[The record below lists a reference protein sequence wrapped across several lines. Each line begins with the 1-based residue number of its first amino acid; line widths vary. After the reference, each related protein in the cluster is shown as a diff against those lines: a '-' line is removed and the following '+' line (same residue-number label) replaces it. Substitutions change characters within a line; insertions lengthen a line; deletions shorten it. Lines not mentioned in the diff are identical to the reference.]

1 MINTDELGDVLR
13 LGSIPDEEL
22 AGVLGGFFPLSG

>member
-1 MINTDELGDVLR
+1 MINADELGDVLR

-22 AGVLGGFFPLSG
+22 AGVLSSTGDRY